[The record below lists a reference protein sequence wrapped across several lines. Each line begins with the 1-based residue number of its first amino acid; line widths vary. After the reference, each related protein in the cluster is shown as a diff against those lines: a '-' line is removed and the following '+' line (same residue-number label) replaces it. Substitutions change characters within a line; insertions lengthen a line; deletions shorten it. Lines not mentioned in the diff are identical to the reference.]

1 MSRSGGMDAK
11 VVIVGA
17 SAGGVSAAEAL
28 RARGHAGPIELI
40 GAEKHAPYDRPPL
53 SKQLLKGE
61 LLASAVALRASTHLR
76 DLDVAVRFGVSAT
89 ALNTRTQ
96 IVTLADGTHTDY
108 ERLIIATGVSAR
120 QLPTW
125 NSIGGVHTLRTL
137 DEALALQAAIQ
148 EAKRVVVVGGG
159 FLGTEIA
166 AVASTVGVDV
176 VLAGKAST
184 LLESSLGATIGEQV
198 AGLHTSRGVH
208 VITGP
213 AAIVHQLRV
222 HGGQVTGVE
231 FLSGEF
237 VQADLV
243 ILAIGSEPAVDWLRS
258 SSLSLADG
266 VECRSDCSAGEGI
279 YAVGDVARWH
289 NPLFNVSM
297 RIEHRTNATDQAI
310 HVAERILGGDTSAYA
325 PVPYFWSDQFEVKIQ
340 AHGYLRGHDEVK
352 VIEGNLDKGRMIAI
366 YRTGGTLTG
375 VVAVG
380 AAKALRQW
388 RGHVATK
395 MDWHDAV
402 SLS

>member
-61 LLASAVALRASTHLR
+61 LLASDVALRASNHLQ
-76 DLDVAVRFGVSAT
+76 DLDVTERFGVGAT
-89 ALNTRTQ
+89 ALDTRTRT
-96 IVTLADGTHTDY
+96 VTLADGTQTDY

-120 QLPTW
+120 RLPSW
-125 NSIGGVHTLRTL
+125 NSVGGVYTLRTL
-137 DEALALQAAIQ
+137 DEALAVQAAIRG
-148 EAKRVVVVGGG
+148 AKRVVVVGGG

-166 AVASTVGVDV
+166 AVALTLGAEV
-176 VLAGKAST
+176 VLAGKASA
-184 LLESSLGATIGEQV
+184 LLESSLGTAIGEQV
-198 AGLHTSRGVH
+198 AGLHISRGIQL
-208 VITGP
+208 ITGP
-213 AAIVHQLRV
+213 SATVHQLQV
-222 HGGQVTGVE
+222 QDGQVTGVE
-231 FLSGEF
+231 FRSGEF

-258 SSLSLADG
+258 STLSLTDG
-266 VECRSDCSAGEGI
+266 VDCGSDCSAEEGI

-289 NPLFNVSM
+289 NPLFDVSM

-310 HVAERILGGDTSAYA
+310 HVAERILDGDTTAYA

-352 VIEGNLDKGRMIAI
+352 IIEGNLDEGRMIAI
-366 YRTGGTLTG
+366 YRTGRTLTG

-380 AAKALRQW
+380 AAKALREW

-395 MDWHDAV
+395 MDWQDAV

>member
-28 RARGHAGPIELI
+28 RARGHTGPIELI

-61 LLASAVALRASTHLR
+61 LLASDVALRASTHLR
-76 DLDVAVRFGVSAT
+76 DLNVAERFGVAAT
-89 ALNTRTQ
+89 ALNTKART
-96 IVTLADGTHTDY
+96 VTLADGTNTDY
-108 ERLIIATGVSAR
+108 DRVIIATGVSAR
-120 QLPTW
+120 QLPIR
-125 NSIGGVHTLRTL
+125 NSVGGVHTLRTL
-137 DEALALQAAIQ
+137 DEAVALQSAIAD
-148 EAKRVVVVGGG
+148 AKRVVVVGGG

-166 AVASTVGVDV
+166 AAAVALGVDV

-184 LLESSLGATIGEQV
+184 LLEGALGATVGEQV
-198 AGLHTSRGVH
+198 AGLHTSRGVELM
-208 VITGP
+208 TGP
-213 AAIVHQLRV
+213 AATVHQLRV
-222 HGGQVTGVE
+222 KDGQVTGVE
-231 FLSGEF
+231 FRSGEF

-243 ILAIGSEPAVDWLRS
+243 ILAVGSEPAVDWLRS
-258 SSLSLADG
+258 SSLSLTDG
-266 VECRSDCSAGEGI
+266 VDCSSDCSAGEGI

-310 HVAERILGGDTSAYA
+310 HVAERILNGDTTAYA
-325 PVPYFWSDQFEVKIQ
+325 PVPYFWSDQFDVKIQ

-352 VIEGNLDKGRMIAI
+352 VIEGSLDDGRMIAI

-395 MDWHDAV
+395 MDWHDAI